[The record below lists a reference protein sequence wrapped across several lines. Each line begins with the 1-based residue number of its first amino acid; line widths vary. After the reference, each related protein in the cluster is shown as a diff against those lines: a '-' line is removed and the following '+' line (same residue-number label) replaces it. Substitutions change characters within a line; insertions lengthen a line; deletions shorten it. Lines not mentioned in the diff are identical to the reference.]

1 MVSEMQNSEHSELSN
16 FLKVVNKIESAF
28 RENRELVSIIL
39 KKIMEYSKKLEEA
52 YGKEFKF
59 KIMNFCGTHEWTITH
74 FGIRSLVPK
83 NIELVAGPGCPVCV
97 TPSYFIEEA
106 IKLAL
111 DGFTIY
117 TYGDTY
123 RLRTVNSVRGY
134 NSLSDVRSDGDVKI
148 VTSFAEAIAD
158 ARRSGRESVFI
169 GIGFETVAPGYAS
182 AIIRGIVPENLKIM
196 SLVKL
201 TPPAMFY
208 TLEILREKPTEPPVM
223 GVIAPGHVSTITGAK
238 AWAVVSENYG
248 IPVVIS
254 GFEPIDVLLSI
265 LEILKQ
271 LVKGEAK
278 TVIEYK
284 RAVTWHGDVRAQ
296 RIVAKAFRVVDD
308 AWRGIGFLPESGLR
322 LREEYRKIDA
332 FAEIGVEDLKP
343 DKWVYDL
350 PPGCR
355 CAEVTLGKAK
365 PTDCPLFMRICTP
378 SKPYGPCMVSLEG
391 ACAIWARFG
400 SGGLA
405 DEIAKD
411 LGLQ

>member
-1 MVSEMQNSEHSELSN
+1 MAEESTRY
-16 FLKVVNKIESAF
+16 FLGIADKIEKAF
-28 RENRELVSIIL
+28 RENRELVKAIL
-39 KKIMEYSKKLEEA
+39 KKIGEYSKSLESL
-52 YGKEFKF
+52 YGKDFKF
-59 KIMNFCGTHEWTITH
+59 KIMNFCGTHEWTVTH

-97 TPSYFIEEA
+97 TPSHFIEEA

-111 DGFTIY
+111 DGITVY

-123 RLRTVNSVRGY
+123 RLRTLNSVRGY
-134 NSLSDVRSDGDVKI
+134 RSLSEVRGEGSVKL
-148 VTSFAEAIAD
+148 VTSLVDAIKD
-158 ARRSGRESVFI
+158 ARNSNRESVFI

-182 AIIRGIVPENLKIM
+182 AVLKGLVPENLKIM

-208 TLEILREKPTEPPVM
+208 SLEILREKPTEPPVM
-223 GVIAPGHVSTITGAK
+223 GVIAPGHVSTVTGAK
-238 AWAVVSENYG
+238 AWSVVSENYG
-248 IPVVIS
+248 IPVVVS

-284 RAVTWHGDVRAQ
+284 RAVTWHGDLRAQ

-308 AWRGIGFLPESGLR
+308 AWRGIGFLPKSGLR
-322 LREEYRKIDA
+322 LRDEYRKYDA
-332 FAEIGVEDLKP
+332 FEGLGVKEIKP
-343 DKWVYDL
+343 GEWGYDL

-365 PTDCPLFMRICTP
+365 PTDCPLFMKVCTP
-378 SKPYGPCMVSLEG
+378 DKPYGPCMVSLEG

-405 DEIAKD
+405 DEIAKE
-411 LGLQ
+411 LSLTI

>member
-1 MVSEMQNSEHSELSN
+1 MEESTKYFLS
-16 FLKVVNKIESAF
+16 VADKIEKAF
-28 RENRELVSIIL
+28 RENRELVKAIL
-39 KKIMEYSKKLEEA
+39 KKIAEYSKVLESL
-52 YGKEFKF
+52 YGKDFRF
-59 KIMNFCGTHEWTITH
+59 KIMNFCGTHEWTVTH

-97 TPSYFIEEA
+97 TPSHFIEET

-111 DGFTIY
+111 DGITVY

-123 RLRTVNSVRGY
+123 RLRTLNSVRGY
-134 NSLSDVRSDGDVKI
+134 RSLSEVRGEGSVKL
-148 VTSFAEAIAD
+148 VTSLVDAIKD
-158 ARRSGRESVFI
+158 ARNSNRESVFI

-182 AIIRGIVPENLKIM
+182 AVLNGLVPENLKIM

-208 TLEILREKPTEPPVM
+208 SLEILREKPTEPPVM
-223 GVIAPGHVSTITGAK
+223 GVIAPGHVSTVTGAK
-238 AWAVVSENYG
+238 AWSVVSENYG
-248 IPVVIS
+248 IPVVVS

-284 RAVTWHGDVRAQ
+284 RAVTWHGDLRAQ

-308 AWRGIGFLPESGLR
+308 AWRGIGFLPKSGLR
-322 LREEYRKIDA
+322 LRDEYRKYDA
-332 FAEIGVEDLKP
+332 FEGLGVKEIKP
-343 DKWVYDL
+343 GEWGYDL

-365 PTDCPLFMRICTP
+365 PTDCSLFMKVCTP
-378 SKPYGPCMVSLEG
+378 DKPYGPCMVSLEG

-405 DEIAKD
+405 DEIAKE
-411 LGLQ
+411 LSLTI

>member
-1 MVSEMQNSEHSELSN
+1 MEESTRYFLSIAD
-16 FLKVVNKIESAF
+16 KIEKAF
-28 RENRELVSIIL
+28 RENRELVKAVI
-39 KKIMEYSKKLEEA
+39 KKINEYSKVLESV
-52 YGKEFKF
+52 YGKDFRF
-59 KIMNFCGTHEWTITH
+59 KIMNFCGTHEWTVTH

-97 TPSYFIEEA
+97 TPSHFIEEA

-111 DGFTIY
+111 DGITVY

-123 RLRTVNSVRGY
+123 RLRALNSVRGY
-134 NSLSDVRSDGDVKI
+134 RSLSEVRGEGTVKL
-148 VTSFAEAIAD
+148 VTSLVDAIKD
-158 ARRSGRESVFI
+158 AGKTNRESVFI

-182 AIIRGIVPENLKIM
+182 AILKGLVPENLKIM

-208 TLEILREKPTEPPVM
+208 SLEILREKPTEPPVM
-223 GVIAPGHVSTITGAK
+223 GVIAPGHVSTVTGAK
-238 AWAVVSENYG
+238 AWSVVSENYG
-248 IPVVIS
+248 IPVVVS
-254 GFEPIDVLLSI
+254 GFEPVDVLLSI

-284 RAVTWHGDVRAQ
+284 RAVTWHGDLRAQ
-296 RIVAKAFRVVDD
+296 RIVAKVFRVVDD
-308 AWRGIGFLPESGLR
+308 AWRGIGFLPKSGLR
-322 LREEYRKIDA
+322 LREEYRRYDA
-332 FAEIGVEDLKP
+332 FEELGVKEIKP
-343 DKWVYDL
+343 SEWGYDL

-365 PTDCPLFMRICTP
+365 PTDCPLFMRVCTP
-378 SKPYGPCMVSLEG
+378 DKPYGPCMVSLEG

-405 DEIAKD
+405 DEIAKE
-411 LGLQ
+411 LSLTI